1 MNYVY
6 TLLATSIRILIYSLY
21 LLKYANEFYFI
32 SYFIAFF
39 NIRRI
44 YNNTNEKT
52 EIINETTIIRTKY
65 QQIS

>member
-21 LLKYANEFYFI
+21 LLKYANKFYFI
-32 SYFIAFF
+32 SCFIAFF

-52 EIINETTIIRTKY
+52 KIINETTIIRTKY

>member
-6 TLLATSIRILIYSLY
+6 TLLAKSIRILIYSLY
-21 LLKYANEFYFI
+21 LLKYANKFYFI